1 VANID
6 FSTWS
11 ASDLRWAATHR
22 CKHHHLYIEHPACY
36 VSDFNTT
43 LPPSQRAE
51 RIAFFDIEATNMDA
65 NFGIMISWVV
75 KELDRDD
82 LYVDYLMPKDITTF
96 EFDKPDTRIVQ
107 NLINILSQF
116 DRVVGHYSSK
126 FDLPFVR
133 TRALYDGLDFPS
145 YGQLYQDDT
154 WSVAR
159 TKLKLNSNK
168 LDVIALALFGETQK
182 TRIEFKYWI
191 GALHADKQSI
201 DYIVDHNK
209 KDVIDLEKVWKAIHK
224 FQRPAKRSI

>member
-1 VANID
+1 MDINKLKKED
-6 FSTWS
+6 WLWLFN
-11 ASDLRWAATHR
+11 HR
-22 CKHHHLYIEHPACY
+22 CKHGHRYIEHMACY
-36 VSDFNTT
+36 IADYGDI
-43 LPPSQRAE
+43 PPSQRAE

-75 KELDRDD
+75 KELDKDD
-82 LYVDYLMPKDITTF
+82 LYVDYLTPKDITTY

-107 NLINILSQF
+107 NLINVLSQF

-133 TRALYDGLDFPS
+133 TRALYDGLDFPA

-168 LDVIALALFGETQK
+168 LDIIALALFGETQK